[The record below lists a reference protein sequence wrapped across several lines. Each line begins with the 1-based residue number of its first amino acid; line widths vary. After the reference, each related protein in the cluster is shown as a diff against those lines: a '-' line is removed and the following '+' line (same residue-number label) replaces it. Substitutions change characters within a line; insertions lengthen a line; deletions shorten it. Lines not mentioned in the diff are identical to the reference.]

1 MNGIHDV
8 GGMDGF
14 GPVDTTEGEDTFHEA
29 WEGRTYAG
37 FVAGLGTGTF
47 GIDEFRHAIE
57 RMPPA
62 DYLTATYY
70 DRWLRAVTRLFVENG
85 VLDPGAVRDR
95 TAAFEAGEATLPER
109 TDPDRMGEL
118 AAGVAEAYESGGET
132 SEPAFDPGDRVVVRN
147 HHPSGHTRCPGYLR
161 RAEGEVRAS
170 RGAHTYPDAAAHG
183 EERAEPLYNVRFDPE
198 ELWGDRADR
207 NGSVSADLWEPYLAP
222 AQH

>member
-14 GPVDTTEGEDTFHEA
+14 GPVDTAEHEETFHED
-29 WEGRTYAG
+29 WEGRTYAA
-37 FVAGLGTGTF
+37 FVAGMGSGTF

-70 DRWLRAVTRLFVENG
+70 DRWLRAVTRLFVEND
-85 VLDPGAVRDR
+85 VLDPEDVREW
-95 TAAFEAGEATLPER
+95 TAAFDAGEATLPER
-109 TDPDRMGEL
+109 TDPDRLGEL
-118 AAGVAEAYESGGET
+118 AAGVVEAYGSAGDG
-132 SEPAFDPGDRVVVRN
+132 ADPSFEVGDQVVVRN
-147 HHPSGHTRCPGYLR
+147 HDPSGHTRCPGYLR
-161 RAEGEVRAS
+161 RAEGEIRAY
-170 RGAHTYPDAAAHG
+170 RGVHTYPDAAAHG
-183 EERAEPLYNVRFDPE
+183 EERGEPLYNVRFDPE

-222 AQH
+222 AQR